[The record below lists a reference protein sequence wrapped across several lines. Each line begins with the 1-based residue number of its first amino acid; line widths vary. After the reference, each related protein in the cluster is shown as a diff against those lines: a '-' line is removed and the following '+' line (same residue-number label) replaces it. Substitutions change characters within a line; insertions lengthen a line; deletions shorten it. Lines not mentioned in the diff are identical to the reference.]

1 MQTSGVR
8 CQKTTQ
14 LLTGSLQTLALGLSH
29 LAIKKRNTG
38 PQNLA
43 SSELPADSQSQLGQ
57 WLNPVISCL
66 KQGCSPAWNCT
77 ADVKREKSWSCQAL
91 PKGKILSHKN
101 DCCFKPLNLELVC
114 NTYRKLIHL
123 IVLYAFTSGVCPTFC
138 LPKTIA
144 NEKKMGVTAF
154 DNEWNGWKEEWE
166 SGLTVHQRTLGSS

>member
-1 MQTSGVR
+1 MPEDYKTSDWFSSDT
-8 CQKTTQ
+8 CF
-14 LLTGSLQTLALGLSH
+14 GSQPPGH
-29 LAIKKRNTG
+29 KRRNTS

-43 SSELPADSQSQLGQ
+43 PSELPADGQGQLGQ

-101 DCCFKPLNLELVC
+101 DCCFKPLSLELVC

-123 IVLYAFTSGVCPTFC
+123 IVLQAFTSGVCPTFC

-144 NEKKMGVTAF
+144 NGKKVGVTAF

-166 SGLTVHQRTLGSS
+166 SGLIVHQRTLGSS